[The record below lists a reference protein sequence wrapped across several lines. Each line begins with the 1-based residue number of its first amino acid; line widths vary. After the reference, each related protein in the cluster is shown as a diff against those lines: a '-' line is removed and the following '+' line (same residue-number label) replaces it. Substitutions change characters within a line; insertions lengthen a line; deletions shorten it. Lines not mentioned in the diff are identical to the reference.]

1 MRNYQYYT
9 LIYSNSYLHLA
20 CYSHNIIVPSDLFHV
35 PVKINF
41 LSCLFSILSNSYLLH
56 VLQCMQHHNV
66 FFFVF
71 PLCQIIIISFYKEIT
86 LIEGCRRELN
96 IFTFKKKKTSLKIS
110 HLIRL
115 YKLLFFYSFSS
126 HL

>member
-1 MRNYQYYT
+1 MRNYYYYT

-20 CYSHNIIVPSDLFHV
+20 CSSHNIIVPSELFHV

-41 LSCLFSILSNSYLLH
+41 LSCLFSTLSNPYLLH

-66 FFFVF
+66 FFVF
-71 PLCQIIIISFYKEIT
+71 PLCQIIIISFYEEIT
-86 LIEGCRRELN
+86 LMEDCRRELN

-115 YKLLFFYSFSS
+115 YKLLFFCSFSP